1 MKFKK
6 TLNKVFGFFA
16 KLSNLFID
24 NHIFAYASQASFFVI
39 ISSVPFVMLLLN
51 ILQMVVPVPQEYIDN
66 VINEFLPMQIT
77 DLAHNIVADFY
88 SNVTI
93 SFMSVTTIFL
103 IWTASRGVNAISAG
117 LRVVFATN
125 DDENYLKS
133 AFWSLVYTILFMI
146 SIVALVGV
154 VLFGRHIA
162 LVISAYIPAVN
173 WIVSAILEIR
183 YFVLLVF
190 LTLLFMSAYRFLGR
204 SKIKFTRQFTGAFLS
219 SCFWLVFSSFYSIYI
234 QNVGRL
240 SYIYGSLTAV
250 VFLMLW
256 LWFCMISMLF
266 GAEINRWLFENDITL
281 LRLYKRIFAKKLTK
295 R

>member
-1 MKFKK
+1 MKIKK

-51 ILQMVVPVPQEYIDN
+51 ILQMVVPVPQEYIDSA
-66 VINEFLPMQIT
+66 INNFLPMQIT

-88 SNVTI
+88 SNVTV
-93 SFMSVTTIFL
+93 SLMSITTIFL
-103 IWTASRGVNAISAG
+103 VWAASRGVNAISAG
-117 LRVVFATN
+117 LRVVFDTN
-125 DDENYLKS
+125 DDGNYLKS

-146 SIVALVGV
+146 SIVVLVGV
-154 VLFGRHIA
+154 VLFGGHIA
-162 LVISAYIPAVN
+162 DVISEYIPAVK
-173 WIVSAILEIR
+173 WIVNAILEIR
-183 YFVLLVF
+183 YIVLFVF
-190 LTLLFMSAYRFLGR
+190 LTLLFMSAYRFLGK
-204 SKIKFTRQFTGAFLS
+204 SKIKFISQFAGAFFS

-250 VFLMLW
+250 VFIMLW
-256 LWFCMISMLF
+256 MWFCMISLLF
-266 GAEINRWLFENDITL
+266 GAQINRWLFERDITL
-281 LRLYKRIFAKKLTK
+281 SRLYKQIFAKKLTK